1 MEYSANYNNI
11 GKRVDTT
18 ISINLVVMDKTTRFW
33 IYVSI
38 ALVVIVG
45 VMLVWR
51 LFMDEIIWNLGWLL
65 VFALLFG
72 AGWLTGRY
80 IGRRN
85 PPDDKATE

>member
-18 ISINLVVMDKTTRFW
+18 ISINLLVMDKTTRFW

-51 LFMDEIIWNLGWLL
+51 LFMNEIIWNLGWLL

-80 IGRRN
+80 VGRRG
-85 PPDDKATE
+85 PSDDNAE

>member
-1 MEYSANYNNI
+1 MEYSAGHNNI
-11 GKRVDTT
+11 GKRVDSSL
-18 ISINLVVMDKTTRFW
+18 SINLLVMDGTTRFW

-51 LFMDEIIWNLGWLL
+51 LFMNEIIWNLGWLL

-72 AGWLTGRY
+72 AGWLAGRY
-80 IGRRN
+80 VGRHK
-85 PPDDKATE
+85 PPKDDATE

>member
-1 MEYSANYNNI
+1 MEYSAGHNNI
-11 GKRVDTT
+11 GKGVDSSL
-18 ISINLVVMDKTTRFW
+18 SINLLVMDGTTRFW

-51 LFMDEIIWNLGWLL
+51 LFMNEIIWNLGWLL

-80 IGRRN
+80 VGN
-85 PPDDKATE
+85 HKPPKDDTTE